1 MPLVFLPDNTTPA
14 PASSLTL
21 DYSYA
26 ILWIVTTFHFKLIP
40 SVTLDLFHHWR
51 KHMIHRTAKEALLRL
66 ASQFPVIGIT
76 GPRQS
81 GKSTLAK
88 ATFPDKRYITFDDK
102 TIRELAASNPS
113 DFIAAFPAGAVID
126 EAQKVPEIFDALKM
140 HIDSTGFMPGKFI
153 LTGSSQFRLKQ
164 NMTDSMACRAAFLI
178 LLPFSVKE
186 LNDEEILPDN
196 PYDIIF
202 GGQYPPLYDP
212 EKHFIS
218 EDWYESYIDTYLD
231 LDVRDQI
238 NAENLSTFRKFIQI
252 CAIHSGQLL
261 SMDSIARDVGISAPT
276 VKKWLSILEASFI
289 IHFLEPDTNNLG
301 RSIVKT
307 PKLYFIDS
315 GLLCHLLRLD
325 AKEELLLSRYKGA
338 VVETFAVAELLK
350 HRMNLGKKPNLT
362 FFRDSKGFE
371 VDTIA
376 DWKHTFAIEIKSANA
391 PEAKLSANTRK
402 YLALRGDADARNAVF
417 YLGDISMNINGTS
430 YVSWKDWGTFLS

>member
-1 MPLVFLPDNTTPA
+1 
-14 PASSLTL
+14 
-21 DYSYA
+21 
-26 ILWIVTTFHFKLIP
+26 
-40 SVTLDLFHHWR
+40 
-51 KHMIHRTAKEALLRL
+51 MINRTAKEALLRL

-81 GKSTLAK
+81 GKSTLTK
-88 ATFPDKRYITFDDK
+88 AVFPNKRYVTFDDR
-102 TIRELAASNPS
+102 TMRELAISNPS
-113 DFIAAFPAGAVID
+113 DFIAAFPDGAIID

-140 HIDSTGFMPGKFI
+140 HVDNSEFTPGKYI

-164 NMTDSMACRAAFLI
+164 NMTDSMAGRVTFLK

-186 LNDEEILPDN
+186 LKDEGVLSDN

-202 GGQYPPLYDP
+202 GGQYPPLHDP
-212 EKHFIS
+212 EKHFIP

-238 NAENLSTFRKFIQI
+238 NADNLSTFKKFIQV
-252 CAIHSGQLL
+252 CAIYSGQLL
-261 SMDSIARDVGISAPT
+261 SMDSIARDVGVSAPT
-276 VKKWLSILEASFI
+276 IKKWLSILETSFI

-301 RSIVKT
+301 KSIVKT
-307 PKLYFIDS
+307 PKLYFVDS

-325 AKEELLLSRYKGA
+325 SKEELLLSRHKGA

-350 HRMNLGKKPNLT
+350 QRMNQGKKPNLS

-391 PEAKLSANTRK
+391 PEAKLSANTKK
-402 YLALRGDADARNAVF
+402 YLELRKDDNARNAVF
-417 YLGDISMNINGTS
+417 YLGNVSMTINGTS
-430 YVSWKDWGTFLS
+430 YVAWKDWGDFL

>member
-1 MPLVFLPDNTTPA
+1 
-14 PASSLTL
+14 
-21 DYSYA
+21 
-26 ILWIVTTFHFKLIP
+26 
-40 SVTLDLFHHWR
+40 
-51 KHMIHRTAKEALLRL
+51 MINRTAKEALLRL

-81 GKSTLAK
+81 GKSTLTK
-88 ATFPDKRYITFDDK
+88 AVFPNKRYVTFDDR
-102 TIRELAASNPS
+102 TMRELAISNPS
-113 DFIAAFPAGAVID
+113 DFIAAFPDGAIID

-140 HIDSTGFMPGKFI
+140 HIDNSEFTPGKFI

-164 NMTDSMACRAAFLI
+164 NMTDSMAGRVTFLK

-186 LNDEEILPDN
+186 LKDEGVLSDN

-202 GGQYPPLYDP
+202 GGQYPPLHDP
-212 EKHFIS
+212 EKHFIP

-238 NAENLSTFRKFIQI
+238 NADNLSTFKKFIQV
-252 CAIHSGQLL
+252 CAIYSGQLL
-261 SMDSIARDVGISAPT
+261 SMDSIARDVGVSAPT
-276 VKKWLSILEASFI
+276 IKKWLSILETSFI

-301 RSIVKT
+301 KSIVKT
-307 PKLYFIDS
+307 PKLYFVDS

-325 AKEELLLSRYKGA
+325 SKEELLLSRHKGA

-350 HRMNLGKKPNLT
+350 QRMNQGKKPNLS

-391 PEAKLSANTRK
+391 PEAKLSANTKK
-402 YLALRGDADARNAVF
+402 YLELRKDDNARNAVF
-417 YLGDISMNINGTS
+417 YLGDVSMTINGTS
-430 YVSWKDWGTFLS
+430 YVAWKDWGDFL

>member
-1 MPLVFLPDNTTPA
+1 
-14 PASSLTL
+14 
-21 DYSYA
+21 
-26 ILWIVTTFHFKLIP
+26 
-40 SVTLDLFHHWR
+40 
-51 KHMIHRTAKEALLRL
+51 MIYRTANEALLRL

-88 ATFPDKRYITFDDK
+88 AVFPNKRYITFDDR
-102 TIRELAASNPS
+102 TMRELAVSNPY
-113 DFIAAFPAGAVID
+113 DFIAAFPDGAVID

-140 HIDSTGFMPGKFI
+140 HVDSTDFTPGKFI

-164 NMTDSMACRAAFLI
+164 NMTDSMAGRISFLK

-186 LNDEEILPDN
+186 LKDEGALSDN

-202 GGQYPPLYDP
+202 GGQYPPLHDP
-212 EKHFIS
+212 EKYFIP

-238 NAENLSTFRKFIQI
+238 NVGNLQTFKKFIQI
-252 CAIHSGQLL
+252 CAVHSGQML
-261 SMDSIARDVGISAPT
+261 SMDSIARDVGVSAPT
-276 VKKWLSILEASFI
+276 IKKWLSILEASFI

-315 GLLCHLLRLD
+315 GLLCYLLRLD
-325 AKEELLLSRYKGA
+325 SKEELLLSRHKGA

-350 HRMNLGKKPNLT
+350 YRMNQGKKPNLT
-362 FFRDSKGFE
+362 YFRDSKGFE

-391 PEAKLSANTRK
+391 PESKLSANTKK
-402 YLALRGDADARNAVF
+402 YLALRGDAEAQNAVF

-430 YVSWKDWGTFLS
+430 YVSWKDWGDFLS

>member
-1 MPLVFLPDNTTPA
+1 
-14 PASSLTL
+14 
-21 DYSYA
+21 
-26 ILWIVTTFHFKLIP
+26 
-40 SVTLDLFHHWR
+40 
-51 KHMIHRTAKEALLRL
+51 MINRTAKEALLRL

-81 GKSTLAK
+81 GKSTLTK
-88 ATFPDKRYITFDDK
+88 AVFPNKRYVTFDDR
-102 TIRELAASNPS
+102 TMRELAISNPS
-113 DFIAAFPAGAVID
+113 DFIAAFPDGAIID

-140 HIDSTGFMPGKFI
+140 HIDNSEFTPGKFI

-164 NMTDSMACRAAFLI
+164 NMTDSMAGRVTFLK

-186 LNDEEILPDN
+186 LKDEGVLSDN

-202 GGQYPPLYDP
+202 GGQYPPLHDP
-212 EKHFIS
+212 EKHFIP

-238 NAENLSTFRKFIQI
+238 NADNLSTFKKFIQV
-252 CAIHSGQLL
+252 CAIYSGQLL
-261 SMDSIARDVGISAPT
+261 SMDSIARDVGVSAPT
-276 VKKWLSILEASFI
+276 IKKWLSILETSFI

-301 RSIVKT
+301 KSIVKT
-307 PKLYFIDS
+307 PKLYFVDS

-325 AKEELLLSRYKGA
+325 SKEDLLLSRHKGA

-350 HRMNLGKKPNLT
+350 QRMNQGKKPNLS

-391 PEAKLSANTRK
+391 PEAKLSANTKK
-402 YLALRGDADARNAVF
+402 YLELRKDDNARNAVF
-417 YLGDISMNINGTS
+417 YLGDVSMAINGTS
-430 YVSWKDWGTFLS
+430 YVAWKDWGDFL

>member
-1 MPLVFLPDNTTPA
+1 
-14 PASSLTL
+14 
-21 DYSYA
+21 
-26 ILWIVTTFHFKLIP
+26 
-40 SVTLDLFHHWR
+40 
-51 KHMIHRTAKEALLRL
+51 MIQRTAKEALLRL
-66 ASQFPVIGIT
+66 ASQFPVVGVT

-81 GKSTLAK
+81 GKSTLTK
-88 ATFPDKRYITFDDK
+88 AAFPNKRYVTFDDR
-102 TIRELAASNPS
+102 TMRELAISNPS
-113 DFIAAFPAGAVID
+113 DFLAAFPDGAIID

-140 HIDSTGFMPGKFI
+140 HVDSSEFTPGKFI

-164 NMTDSMACRAAFLI
+164 NMTDSMAGRVTLLK

-186 LNDEEILPDN
+186 LKDEGVLSDN

-202 GGQYPPLYDP
+202 GGQYPPLHDP
-212 EKHFIS
+212 EKHFIP

-238 NAENLSTFRKFIQI
+238 NADNLSTFKKFIQI

-261 SMDSIARDVGISAPT
+261 SMDSISRDVGVSAPT
-276 VKKWLSILEASFI
+276 IKKWLSILENSFI

-301 RSIVKT
+301 KSIVKT
-307 PKLYFIDS
+307 PKLYFVDS

-325 AKEELLLSRYKGA
+325 SKEELLLSRHKGA

-362 FFRDSKGFE
+362 FYRDSKGFE

-376 DWKHTFAIEIKSANA
+376 DWKHTFAIEIKSSNA
-391 PEAKLSANTRK
+391 PEAKLSANTKK
-402 YLALRGDADARNAVF
+402 YLELRGDDNARNAVF
-417 YLGDISMNINGTS
+417 YLGDISMTINGTS
-430 YVSWKDWGTFLS
+430 YVSWKEWGDFLF

>member
-1 MPLVFLPDNTTPA
+1 
-14 PASSLTL
+14 
-21 DYSYA
+21 
-26 ILWIVTTFHFKLIP
+26 
-40 SVTLDLFHHWR
+40 
-51 KHMIHRTAKEALLRL
+51 MINRTAKEALLRL

-81 GKSTLAK
+81 GKSTLTK
-88 ATFPDKRYITFDDK
+88 AVFPNKRYVTFDDR
-102 TIRELAASNPS
+102 TMRELAISNPS
-113 DFIAAFPAGAVID
+113 DFIAAFPDGAIID

-140 HIDSTGFMPGKFI
+140 HVDNSEFTPGKFI

-164 NMTDSMACRAAFLI
+164 NMTDSMAGRVTFLK

-186 LNDEEILPDN
+186 LKDEGVLSDN

-202 GGQYPPLYDP
+202 GGQYPPLHDP
-212 EKHFIS
+212 EKHFIP

-231 LDVRDQI
+231 LDVRNQI
-238 NAENLSTFRKFIQI
+238 NADNLSTFKKFIQV
-252 CAIHSGQLL
+252 CAIYSGQLL
-261 SMDSIARDVGISAPT
+261 SMDSIARDVGVSAPT
-276 VKKWLSILEASFI
+276 IKKWLSILETSFI

-301 RSIVKT
+301 KSIVKT
-307 PKLYFIDS
+307 PKLYFVDS

-325 AKEELLLSRYKGA
+325 SKEELLLSRHKGA

-350 HRMNLGKKPNLT
+350 QRMNQGKKPNLS

-391 PEAKLSANTRK
+391 PEAKLSANTKK
-402 YLALRGDADARNAVF
+402 YLELRKDDNARNAVF
-417 YLGDISMNINGTS
+417 YLGDISMTINGTS
-430 YVSWKDWGTFLS
+430 YVSWKDWGNFLS

>member
-1 MPLVFLPDNTTPA
+1 
-14 PASSLTL
+14 
-21 DYSYA
+21 
-26 ILWIVTTFHFKLIP
+26 
-40 SVTLDLFHHWR
+40 
-51 KHMIHRTAKEALLRL
+51 MINRTAKEALLRL
-66 ASQFPVIGIT
+66 ASQFPVIGVT

-81 GKSTLAK
+81 GKSTLTK
-88 ATFPDKRYITFDDK
+88 AVFPDKRYITFDDR
-102 TIRELAASNPS
+102 TMRELALSNPS
-113 DFIAAFPAGAVID
+113 DFIAAFPDGAIID

-140 HIDSTGFMPGKFI
+140 HIDSSEFKPGKFI

-164 NMTDSMACRAAFLI
+164 NMTDSMAGRVAFLK

-186 LNDEEILPDN
+186 LKEADKLPSN

-202 GGQYPPLYDP
+202 DGQYPPLHDP
-212 EKHFIS
+212 EKHFIP

-238 NAENLSTFRKFIQI
+238 NAENLSTFKKFIQV
-252 CAIHSGQLL
+252 CAVHSGQLL
-261 SMDSIARDVGISAPT
+261 SMDSIARDTGVSAPT
-276 VKKWLSILEASFI
+276 IKKWLSILETSFI

-301 RSIVKT
+301 KSIVKT

-325 AKEELLLSRYKGA
+325 SKEELLLSRHKGA

-350 HRMNLGKKPNLT
+350 QRMNLGKKPNLT

-376 DWKHTFAIEIKSANA
+376 DWKHTFAIEIKSSNA
-391 PEAKLSANTRK
+391 PEAKLSANTKK
-402 YLALRGDADARNAVF
+402 YLDLRKDENARNAVF
-417 YLGDISMNINGTS
+417 YLGDISMVINGTS
-430 YVSWKDWGTFLS
+430 YISWRNWGEYLS

>member
-1 MPLVFLPDNTTPA
+1 
-14 PASSLTL
+14 
-21 DYSYA
+21 
-26 ILWIVTTFHFKLIP
+26 
-40 SVTLDLFHHWR
+40 
-51 KHMIHRTAKEALLRL
+51 MINRIAKETLLRL

-81 GKSTLAK
+81 GKSTLTK
-88 ATFPDKRYITFDDK
+88 AVFPEKRYVTFDNR
-102 TIRELAASNPS
+102 TIRELATSNPS
-113 DFIAAFPAGAVID
+113 DFIAAFPDGAIID

-140 HIDSTGFMPGKFI
+140 HVDNSAFTPGKFI

-164 NMTDSMACRAAFLI
+164 NMTDSMAGRVAFLK

-186 LNDEEILPDN
+186 LKGEGVLTDN

-202 GGQYPPLYDP
+202 GGQYPPLHDP

-238 NAENLSTFRKFIQI
+238 NATNLSTFKKFIQI
-252 CAIHSGQLL
+252 CAVYSGQLL
-261 SMDSIARDVGISAPT
+261 SMDGIARDVGVSAPT
-276 VKKWLSILEASFI
+276 IKKWLSILETSFI

-301 RSIVKT
+301 KSIVKT

-315 GLLCHLLRLD
+315 GLLCHLLRLES
-325 AKEELLLSRYKGA
+325 KEELLLSRHKGS

-391 PEAKLSANTRK
+391 PESKLSANTKK
-402 YLALRGDADARNAVF
+402 YLALRKDYNARNAVF

-430 YVSWKDWGTFLS
+430 YISWKDWDEFLS

>member
-1 MPLVFLPDNTTPA
+1 
-14 PASSLTL
+14 
-21 DYSYA
+21 
-26 ILWIVTTFHFKLIP
+26 
-40 SVTLDLFHHWR
+40 
-51 KHMIHRTAKEALLRL
+51 MINRTAKEALLRL

-81 GKSTLAK
+81 GKSTLTK
-88 ATFPDKRYITFDDK
+88 AVFPNKRYVTFDDR
-102 TIRELAASNPS
+102 TMRELAISNPS
-113 DFIAAFPAGAVID
+113 DFIAAFPDGAIID

-140 HIDSTGFMPGKFI
+140 HVDNSEFTPGKFI

-164 NMTDSMACRAAFLI
+164 NMTDSMAGRVTFMK

-186 LNDEEILPDN
+186 LKDEGVLSDN

-202 GGQYPPLYDP
+202 GGQYPPLHDP
-212 EKHFIS
+212 EKHFIP

-238 NAENLSTFRKFIQI
+238 NADNLSTFKKFIQV
-252 CAIHSGQLL
+252 CAIYSGQLL
-261 SMDSIARDVGISAPT
+261 SMDSIARDVGVSAPT
-276 VKKWLSILEASFI
+276 IKKWLSILETSFI

-301 RSIVKT
+301 KSIVKT
-307 PKLYFIDS
+307 PKLYFVDS

-325 AKEELLLSRYKGA
+325 SKEELLLSRHKGA

-350 HRMNLGKKPNLT
+350 LRMNQGKKPNLS

-391 PEAKLSANTRK
+391 PEAKLSANTKK
-402 YLALRGDADARNAVF
+402 YLELRKDDNARNAVF
-417 YLGDISMNINGTS
+417 YLGDVSMTINGTS
-430 YVSWKDWGTFLS
+430 YVAWKDWGDFL